1 MSCCRT
7 LSPELGV
14 VSVPDYG
21 HSNGCVVISHCF
33 AILIFIFWLHH
44 TACGIRGPRP
54 GIEPV
59 SPALAAQVL
68 NHWTTMEVPLF
79 FFLKVYLF
87 IYFWLSQVFIAAS
100 RPSLDAE
107 SGGYSLTAVHGLLIA
122 VAALSG
128 ERKLQGT
135 WASEVAAPRL
145 QSTGSIVVGHQL
157 SRSVAFGIFLN

>member
-21 HSNGCVVISHCF
+21 HSNGCVVKSHCF

-68 NHWTTMEVPLF
+68 NHWTTMEAPLF
-79 FFLKVYLF
+79 FLKGLF
-87 IYFWLSQVFIAAS
+87 IYLFLAEPGLHCCKQTFSGRGEWRLLSNCGA
-100 RPSLDAE
+100 
-107 SGGYSLTAVHGLLIA
+107 
-122 VAALSG
+122 
-128 ERKLQGT
+128 
-135 WASEVAAPRL
+135 WASDC
-145 QSTGSIVVGHQL
+145 SG
-157 SRSVAFGIFLN
+157 